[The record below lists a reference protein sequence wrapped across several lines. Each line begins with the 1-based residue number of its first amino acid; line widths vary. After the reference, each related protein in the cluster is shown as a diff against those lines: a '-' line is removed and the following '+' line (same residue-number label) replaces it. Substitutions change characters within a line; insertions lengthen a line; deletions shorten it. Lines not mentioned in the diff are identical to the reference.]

1 MFHRLGEF
9 KKHLVLHEGEGK
21 EQNNGS
27 DVDSDDTEE
36 EEEEEEEERRSKLEK
51 SRGPGSDGNYSDNS
65 ESDNEDDFENQN
77 VKDKHTLAENTSEIL
92 VLKTVPKKPPG
103 PASQTFLKIPPGPP
117 GPPLSASVP
126 AVQIRPP
133 PGPPPIPRKAISS
146 SSHSAKQGAW
156 YDCCTARLSTHPDFE
171 KPFSRALQERLL
183 ATLETPTVALPG

>member
-1 MFHRLGEF
+1 MLYRLGEF

-36 EEEEEEEERRSKLEK
+36 EDEEEEERRSKLEK
-51 SRGPGSDGNYSDNS
+51 SRGGSDGNYSDNS
-65 ESDNEDDFENQN
+65 ESGNEGDFENHN
-77 VKDKHTLAENTSEIL
+77 AKDKHTLAENTSEIL